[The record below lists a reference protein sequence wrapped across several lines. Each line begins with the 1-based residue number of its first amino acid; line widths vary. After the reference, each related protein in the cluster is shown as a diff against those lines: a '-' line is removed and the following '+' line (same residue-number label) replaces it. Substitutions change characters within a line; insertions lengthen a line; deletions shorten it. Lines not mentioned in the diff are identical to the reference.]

1 MCLTILEKT
10 NKRVAVNDILVYKC
24 LDYDSDSYS
33 TPFQYF
39 PIYFTENGRY
49 WMSVKNFT
57 YSHEGNYKN
66 VEQGIHAYY
75 DKEMADDTS
84 ESFVDSC
91 GTETHYAIIPKGAK
105 YYIGNKGDVVTTTLI
120 IFETEKDYENYI
132 VEKNGEKICKIG
144 KNSLSLQEI

>member
-24 LDYDSDSYS
+24 LDYDVVYGYS

-49 WMSVKNFT
+49 WMNVKNFT
-57 YSHEGNYKN
+57 YSRNRKDVDE
-66 VEQGIHAYY
+66 GIHAYY
-75 DKEMADDTS
+75 DKEIADDTS

-91 GTETHYAIIPKGAK
+91 GTKTHYAIIPKGAK
-105 YYIGNKGDVVTTTLI
+105 YYIGDKGDVVATTVI

-144 KNSLSLQEI
+144 KYSLSLQKI